1 MSQKKTLKVLVVD
14 DEKVV
19 RDVLV
24 GFLSL
29 IEAVAKV
36 KAVEDGL
43 KAIEAVKEEKF
54 DVVFLDARM
63 PKMSGWETFNEFR
76 KINSDMFCVFMTGYA
91 SEDALSVFMTGYA
104 SEDSLVAKMKS
115 LGTICLK
122 KPFEDFNQIREIINN
137 VLEKSQG

>member
-29 IEAVAKV
+29 IEAVVKV

-91 SEDALSVFMTGYA
+91 SED
-104 SEDSLVAKMKS
+104 SLVAKMKS